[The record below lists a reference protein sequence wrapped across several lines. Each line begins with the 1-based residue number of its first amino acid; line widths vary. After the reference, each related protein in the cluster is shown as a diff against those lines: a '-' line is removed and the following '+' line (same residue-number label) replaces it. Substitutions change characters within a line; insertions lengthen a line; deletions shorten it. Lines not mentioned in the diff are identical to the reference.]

1 MDQTLPRL
9 QCTFCALHGFG
20 FATGVRS
27 GFLSAAKVID
37 PVAQESR
44 ATADKYGRPQ
54 PQLVDVFAI
63 LRYPA

>member
-1 MDQTLPRL
+1 M
-9 QCTFCALHGFG
+9 LHGFG

-27 GFLSAAKVID
+27 GFPSAEKVID

-54 PQLVDVFAI
+54 AQLVDVFAI

>member
-1 MDQTLPRL
+1 MHFLRAARL
-9 QCTFCALHGFG
+9 RLRDGRTP
-20 FATGVRS
+20 